1 MCCWTVVRC
10 VLGDSAAWT
19 VSCVPPDGVCLRRG
33 VQNHFG
39 QHFSDNSW
47 ISDRMC
53 LSKNFIK
60 KYLIGKGLF
69 RQHKKWFFGSYRKW
83 PFLTRC
89 FRQHKK
95 WPKAD
100 FYGIKSG
107 SERKWYSDKTHFME
121 WKILSD
127 FIGLGN
133 GNLDEIES
141 SNFKLKRNKC
151 LEDSAYHTVSP
162 QPGFNFWVAKK
173 PRVIPAC
180 HFTAG
185 NGDIINR
192 PTFLSLV

>member
-1 MCCWTVVRC
+1 MLWFVAVLLCAELLCCDLC
-10 VLGDSAAWT
+10 VI
-19 VSCVPPDGVCLRRG
+19 PPHHFLSEKVIRNGRFWPYKKRIFRG
-33 VQNHFG
+33 LSEMTISNNHF
-39 QHFSDNSW
+39 
-47 ISDRMC
+47 
-53 LSKNFIK
+53 LPYK
-60 KYLIGKGLF
+60 KWP
-69 RQHKKWFFGSYRKW
+69 KKWFFCSYRKW